1 MLNITDHTQI
11 LGLMAIEKCKLYEPS
26 PGFCSFEKAPL
37 TESGE
42 FLHFQPSG
50 SVFVISWELSQGLS
64 DALTNGKKYFLRVC
78 AVMCVVPGL
87 LDLTGFAV

>member
-37 TESGE
+37 TVAS
-42 FLHFQPSG
+42 FCIFSHQVQYL
-50 SVFVISWELSQGLS
+50 
-64 DALTNGKKYFLRVC
+64 
-78 AVMCVVPGL
+78 
-87 LDLTGFAV
+87 